1 MRVSAPSGHSIGWA
15 VFGMAVGGTLTFIVG
30 SARPAGRGR
39 RVPPRADVAG
49 ELVIAFHHV
58 ERQAI
63 ALLGVG
69 NAKLARLV
77 ALLVV
82 EPVALVAPQARAL
95 GDDLGRP
102 GLGVVAAAAPAVF
115 EHELRRRP
123 G

>member
-15 VFGMAVGGTLTFIVG
+15 AFGMAVGGTLTFIVG
-30 SARPAGRGR
+30 SAGLAGGGGG
-39 RVPPRADVAG
+39 VPPRADVARQ
-49 ELVIAFHHV
+49 LVIAFHHV

-69 NAKLARLV
+69 NAQLACLV
-77 ALLVV
+77 ALLFV

-102 GLGVVAAAAPAVF
+102 VLGVDGAAAPAIF
-115 EHELRRRP
+115 EH
-123 G
+123 